1 MNKSRT
7 TSRWR
12 LHRSILV
19 VGVHLAAFV
28 IAYGAA
34 FVLRTE
40 YPFTPEE
47 VFYFCVTLASVLVIK
62 SMIFQFFGQYRTVWR
77 SVTFSDLA
85 SLFKAS
91 TLSLLVI
98 ATLYFMM
105 MRHGTLSRVIPFI
118 DWALTILIL
127 GGLRAGYR
135 FSREELRF
143 SLYRSRNPGRKAL
156 IVGANQSGINLARH
170 NYCNRHAKYNVLGFL
185 DADPAKVGSMMGGLP
200 VLGPP
205 ERAPKIAERLG
216 IDDLLVISGTLTGK
230 QLRGLMEDCEAL
242 DITFKVIPGLEDL
255 LEADYSPQVRDV
267 NIDDLLR
274 REPVQLSSD
283 EIGTLLAGRTI
294 LVTGAGGSIGSEI
307 CRQVLRFHP
316 AKLVLIERA
325 ENSLFLI
332 EQEIRRS
339 KTATVLA
346 PCIADITDAKRMDQ
360 IFAGH
365 QPAVVFH
372 AAAHKHVPMME
383 DNPGEAIK
391 NNVLGTITLVE
402 SADKHGVQ
410 EFVMISTDKAVNP
423 TSVMG
428 VSKQIAER
436 YVHAFSEVATT
447 KFVVVRFGNVLASAG
462 SVVPIFQEQ
471 IRLGGP
477 ITVTHPEIERYFMTI
492 PEASQL
498 VLQAAAMG
506 KGGEIFVLDMGES
519 VRIVDLAQ
527 DLIRLSGLD
536 PDQIEIVF
544 TGLRPGEKLYE
555 ELYFDDEEMLPT
567 PHPKLFVAYHR
578 PYRLAEVTEIIE
590 SLRPDVDEPGEVIC
604 RRLRELISEYA
615 PPDAALQ
622 LPHEEAAPTEVK
634 TSESLADAN
643 GHADAEAHSPGN
655 GHIIANGHLAA
666 KRHAT
671 DGHAANGHA
680 TDVAGSSA
688 SDSNGHP
695 GAPEPPLDDSAA
707 VAKSATAS

>member
-1 MNKSRT
+1 MTEHRT
-7 TSRWR
+7 SPRWYIR
-12 LHRSILV
+12 RSILV
-19 VGVHLAAFV
+19 VGIHLAAFTV
-28 IAYGAA
+28 AYWSA
-34 FVLRTE
+34 FALRFPV
-40 YPFTPEE
+40 PFPYDLGI
-47 VFYFCVTLASVLVIK
+47 YFFVTLPGVLLIK
-62 SMIFQFFGQYRTVWR
+62 SMIFYALGQYRLSWR

-85 SLFKAS
+85 SLLKAA

-98 ATLYFMM
+98 ATLYFFTSQI
-105 MRHGTLSRVIPFI
+105 RETLGRLIPFL

-127 GGLRAGYR
+127 GGLRACYR
-135 FSREELRF
+135 LSREEFRF
-143 SLYRSRNPGRKAL
+143 SFSRSSAAKAL
-156 IVGANQSGINLARH
+156 IVGANQSGLSLARH
-170 NYCNRHAKYNVLGFL
+170 LYCERHAKYLVLGFL
-185 DADPAKVGSMMGGLP
+185 DDDIAKHGSMLGGLP
-200 VLGPP
+200 VLGSP
-205 ERAPKIAERLG
+205 ERGPQIAVRLNVQE
-216 IDDLLVISGTLTGK
+216 LLVISGSLTGK
-230 QLRGLMEDCEAL
+230 QLRRLMDNCADVGVKL
-242 DITFKVIPGLEDL
+242 KVIPGLEDL
-255 LEADYSPQVRDV
+255 LAGDYSFQIRDV
-267 NIDDLLR
+267 DINDLLR

-283 EIGTLLAGRTI
+283 EIATLLADRTI

-316 AKLVLIERA
+316 QRLVLVERA

-339 KTATVLA
+339 KTETELV
-346 PCIADITDAKRMDQ
+346 PCIADITDRERIEQ
-360 IFAGH
+360 IFTQH
-365 QPAVVFH
+365 QPSVVFH

-383 DNPGEAIK
+383 TNPGEAIK
-391 NNVLGTITLVE
+391 NNVLGTKQLVE
-402 SADKHGVQ
+402 LADQHGVQ

-428 VSKQIAER
+428 VSKQVAER

-536 PDQIEIVF
+536 PEDIEIAF

-555 ELYFDDEEMLPT
+555 ELYFNDEEMLPT

-578 PYRLAEVTEIIE
+578 PYHLAEVNAMIE
-590 SLRPDVDEPGEVIC
+590 ALRPLVHESNVVIC
-604 RRLRELISEYA
+604 NRLRELIPEYA
-615 PPDAALQ
+615 PPEAAEPKHHSEVVVVPNGAAL
-622 LPHEEAAPTEVK
+622 HSDAP
-634 TSESLADAN
+634 A
-643 GHADAEAHSPGN
+643 
-655 GHIIANGHLAA
+655 
-666 KRHAT
+666 
-671 DGHAANGHA
+671 
-680 TDVAGSSA
+680 SSA
-688 SDSNGHP
+688 
-695 GAPEPPLDDSAA
+695 GAG
-707 VAKSATAS
+707 